1 MTRISNLPE
10 FSEVYSDSHSLRA
23 VVNRYDSGGSEDT
36 GIVSSY
42 LLVQDALS
50 KGIEDDEPILNL
62 DNHIGYALC
71 GVTGMIDSSTSDP
84 QLFAPCMSY
93 TVESFPNSSIPS
105 DDTELSHC
113 YIPVYDYYSED
124 PDYKFFKIP
133 LSEVATGLN
142 SETLGSVIY
151 DLYPL
156 SSESLYDCYVPVYSG
171 GDGMYKAELS
181 EIAYPLLS
189 SAIYQL
195 SAITSPDTGH
205 DYDLILID
213 TYESVYTISTGS
225 LVSFLDLHE
234 KVSRGSDYIY
244 PLDSSTPI
252 GIPYFGVSDSHTLLS
267 YITLGDLKEW
277 LGL

>member
-10 FSEVYSDSHSLRA
+10 FSEVYDDSHSLRA

-71 GVTGMIDSSTSDP
+71 GVSTLIDSSTSDP

-105 DDTELSHC
+105 DSEELSSC
-113 YIPVYDYYSED
+113 YVIVYDEYIYDSD
-124 PDYKFFKIP
+124 KFFRVP

-151 DLYPL
+151 DLYTL
-156 SSESLYDCYVPVYSG
+156 SSESIYDCYVPVYNR
-171 GDGMYKAELS
+171 DNDMMCKAELS
-181 EIAYPLLS
+181 EIAYPMLS

-195 SAITSPDTGH
+195 NSITSPDTGH
-205 DYDLILID
+205 NYDLLLID
-213 TYESVYTISTGS
+213 TYESVYT
-225 LVSFLDLHE
+225 VPAEHRDE
-234 KVSRGSDYIY
+234 DRGVPGA
-244 PLDSSTPI
+244 PLGRYRS
-252 GIPYFGVSDSHTLLS
+252 
-267 YITLGDLKEW
+267 
-277 LGL
+277 